1 MPVAEAHAQPSAP
14 SRPQDGG
21 GRETSAE
28 PGSKERTKEGS
39 GRERDGSME
48 PHNTS
53 TILATVKE
61 QELQFERLTRE
72 LEAERLIVASQLERC
87 KLQESETA
95 SMSSIRLTFEDVKWK
110 DFIRSTDDSFHW
122 RTSDGATGEL
132 SEDEGRVSVGSE
144 LVDSCLRALQERG
157 LFEGPDP
164 LHRAV
169 SSKLNSSP
177 DSCYQET
184 GSYQTSSHTGAQS
197 LSQTLAGGGFQ
208 AGAGAQATAAPE
220 DSGSRTMLTRSLSAQ
235 QHQPQQQQNV
245 YTQQQQQQQR
255 GDRAH
260 AYTQL
265 MRMYDLKTRGNAERD
280 YETFAPKRSASLPPN
295 REPPYGT
302 VIGTHHGTGH
312 SHGGMPRSAHTLVHV
327 PYGSPGPGGAS
338 PAQRADMYVGKRAAA
353 PSAGSGNYYWLSYRN
368 TRSAAP
374 MAVGSPNHA
383 SPASSAAS
391 PLAGPAAAYSRSSS
405 QSPPL
410 LGGYGNSVASSGG
423 APPSGSVM
431 THHHHHHHHQ
441 QQVQQQQQQL
451 ARSSSPSSQASPAK
465 RTPGGSDR
473 QSPERVDRQRP
484 GSLSGLRGSY
494 SSQQGAATEVR
505 YVTSPDRLITPIYE
519 DQVYRSPESATHTI
533 SRARSP
539 PDYAVYSTA
548 ASSAVHRSSSQRSSR
563 SGPGGRQRSSH
574 SASSHT
580 EPGAVGLARRPSG
593 ESVQSRHLMQPDGR
607 LRRSTSSESLQ
618 KDQGELGWR
627 DPDLLEVIQMLQHNL
642 PSIQGNAAAYLQHL
656 CYRDS
661 NIKTEVRRLGGIP
674 LLVDLLGHPKADV
687 QKNACGSLKNLVY
700 GNDDNKKALR
710 QAGGVPALAT
720 LLRRTGDAELQ
731 ELATGL
737 LWNLSSCETLKMAM
751 VTDALSA
758 LVASV
763 VVPCAGLARDGESAS
778 APLASPTQGIQS
790 QVLRNATGC
799 LRNMSS
805 AGEEARR
812 QMRECDGLVESLL
825 HIIETCLDTEDVG
838 GKVVEN
844 CVCVLR
850 NLSYRLAA
858 ETLRGHDWASGGG
871 SGGGTSAQD
880 GGAAGPGGGGGA
892 GGGRTGRARQKEKPS
907 CWGKKRK
914 KKPLDEWDG
923 VGPIPECPDPPRGP
937 ERLFHP
943 SVVNPYLGLLKKCA
957 NPATLEGAAGA
968 LQNLAAGGWKWSK
981 YVRAMV
987 RREKGL
993 PVLVELLRMDSDRV
1007 VCAVATALR
1016 NMAMDV
1022 LSKEL
1027 IGKYAMRDLVQRLPE
1042 PVTNNSIASG
1052 VVGGSGGGGGGMV
1065 SGTSGDE
1072 TPGATA
1078 SAALMTAAR
1087 GAGGNGN
1094 NGHGEMCASED
1105 TVAAVCCALNEVT
1118 TQNMENA
1125 KALRDAGGIERLV
1138 HVTRGRTDRVDSLP
1152 KDKSRMYASDTWT
1165 SSNGFSPKVVKAAA
1179 QVLST
1184 LWQYRDLRA
1193 LYKKDGWSQQ
1203 HFLVLSTMERE
1214 RNKPRAVSQPAS
1226 PTRATAAIRSQSVGS
1241 ALSTARDTS
1250 SFRESRRSEY
1260 EAVRSS
1266 PSHRS
1271 NRPELPVRRDSSR
1284 GLPPQPCAGTYRSSY
1299 ASQNVEDQSHTQTTM
1314 RATLAERQRRGDPSR
1329 RDYEAVYWT
1338 ARPVLPGANDSFFD
1352 ERLHF
1357 AGDACGTHARHP
1369 PPGTSANYV
1378 EFYSTRRAVAHAAA
1392 AAPTAAAATS
1402 AVATAAA
1409 TGRGNYDS
1417 LHYRDATDSW
1427 V

>member
-28 PGSKERTKEGS
+28 PESKERTKESS
-39 GRERDGSME
+39 GREREGNME

-95 SMSSIRLTFEDVKWK
+95 SMSSIS
-110 DFIRSTDDSFHW
+110 STDDSFHW

-164 LHRAV
+164 LHKGAV

-235 QHQPQQQQNV
+235 QPQPQQQQN
-245 YTQQQQQQQR
+245 
-255 GDRAH
+255 
-260 AYTQL
+260 
-265 MRMYDLKTRGNAERD
+265 
-280 YETFAPKRSASLPPN
+280 
-295 REPPYGT
+295 PPYGT
-302 VIGTHHGTGH
+302 VIGTHHGAGH

-327 PYGSPGPGGAS
+327 PYGSPGPGGGS

-368 TRSAAP
+368 SRSAAP

-391 PLAGPAAAYSRSSS
+391 PLAGPAAAYARSSS

-410 LGGYGNSVASSGG
+410 LGGYGNSVASSSG
-423 APPSGSVM
+423 APPPGLAM
-431 THHHHHHHHQ
+431 THHHHHHHQ

-494 SSQQGAATEVR
+494 SSQQGAGTEVR

-539 PDYAVYSTA
+539 PDYAVYNTA
-548 ASSAVHRSSSQRSSR
+548 ASSGKFARPPVHRSSSQRSSR

-580 EPGAVGLARRPSG
+580 EPGSVGLARRPSG
-593 ESVQSRHLMQPDGR
+593 ESAHSRHLMQPDGR

-661 NIKTEVRRLGGIP
+661 NIKTEVRRLGGVP

-720 LLRRTGDAELQ
+720 LLRRAGDAELQ

-737 LWNLSSCETLKMAM
+737 LWNLSSCEALKMVM

-778 APLASPTQGIQS
+778 APLASPAQGIQS

-858 ETLRGHDWASGGG
+858 ETLRGHDWGSGSG

-880 GGAAGPGGGGGA
+880 GGAAGPA
-892 GGGRTGRARQKEKPS
+892 GGGSRTGRARQKEKPS

-914 KKPLDEWDG
+914 KKPLDEASWDG

-1052 VVGGSGGGGGGMV
+1052 VVGGSGGGGGGGMA

-1078 SAALMTAAR
+1078 STALMTAAR

-1138 HVTRGRTDRVDSLP
+1138 HVTRGRTDR
-1152 KDKSRMYASDTWT
+1152 
-1165 SSNGFSPKVVKAAA
+1165 FSPKVVKAAA

-1284 GLPPQPCAGTYRSSY
+1284 GESPCAGTYRSSY

-1338 ARPVLPGANDSFFD
+1338 ARPALPGANDSFFD

-1378 EFYSTRRAVAHAAA
+1378 EFYSTRRAVAHAAPA
-1392 AAPTAAAATS
+1392 AAAATG

-1409 TGRGNYDS
+1409 VTGRGNYDS

>member
-1 MPVAEAHAQPSAP
+1 
-14 SRPQDGG
+14 R
-21 GRETSAE
+21 
-28 PGSKERTKEGS
+28 
-39 GRERDGSME
+39 
-48 PHNTS
+48 
-53 TILATVKE
+53 
-61 QELQFERLTRE
+61 
-72 LEAERLIVASQLERC
+72 
-87 KLQESETA
+87 
-95 SMSSIRLTFEDVKWK
+95 
-110 DFIRSTDDSFHW
+110 
-122 RTSDGATGEL
+122 
-132 SEDEGRVSVGSE
+132 
-144 LVDSCLRALQERG
+144 
-157 LFEGPDP
+157 
-164 LHRAV
+164 
-169 SSKLNSSP
+169 
-177 DSCYQET
+177 
-184 GSYQTSSHTGAQS
+184 
-197 LSQTLAGGGFQ
+197 
-208 AGAGAQATAAPE
+208 
-220 DSGSRTMLTRSLSAQ
+220 
-235 QHQPQQQQNV
+235 
-245 YTQQQQQQQR
+245 
-255 GDRAH
+255 
-260 AYTQL
+260 
-265 MRMYDLKTRGNAERD
+265 
-280 YETFAPKRSASLPPN
+280 
-295 REPPYGT
+295 
-302 VIGTHHGTGH
+302 
-312 SHGGMPRSAHTLVHV
+312 
-327 PYGSPGPGGAS
+327 
-338 PAQRADMYVGKRAAA
+338 
-353 PSAGSGNYYWLSYRN
+353 
-368 TRSAAP
+368 
-374 MAVGSPNHA
+374 
-383 SPASSAAS
+383 
-391 PLAGPAAAYSRSSS
+391 
-405 QSPPL
+405 
-410 LGGYGNSVASSGG
+410 
-423 APPSGSVM
+423 
-431 THHHHHHHHQ
+431 
-441 QQVQQQQQQL
+441 
-451 ARSSSPSSQASPAK
+451 
-465 RTPGGSDR
+465 
-473 QSPERVDRQRP
+473 
-484 GSLSGLRGSY
+484 
-494 SSQQGAATEVR
+494 
-505 YVTSPDRLITPIYE
+505 
-519 DQVYRSPESATHTI
+519 
-533 SRARSP
+533 
-539 PDYAVYSTA
+539 
-548 ASSAVHRSSSQRSSR
+548 
-563 SGPGGRQRSSH
+563 
-574 SASSHT
+574 
-580 EPGAVGLARRPSG
+580 
-593 ESVQSRHLMQPDGR
+593 
-607 LRRSTSSESLQ
+607 
-618 KDQGELGWR
+618 ELGWR

-731 ELATGL
+731 ELATTTGL
-737 LWNLSSCETLKMAM
+737 LWNLSSCEALKMAM

-914 KKPLDEWDG
+914 KKPLDEQWDG

-968 LQNLAAGGWKWSK
+968 LQNLAAGGWKLSK

-1027 IGKYAMRDLVQRLPE
+1027 IGKYAMRDLVQRLP
-1042 PVTNNSIASG
+1042 
-1052 VVGGSGGGGGGMV
+1052 
-1065 SGTSGDE
+1065 
-1072 TPGATA
+1072 
-1078 SAALMTAAR
+1078 AAR

-1138 HVTRGRTDRVDSLP
+1138 HVTRGRTDR
-1152 KDKSRMYASDTWT
+1152 
-1165 SSNGFSPKVVKAAA
+1165 FSPKVVKAAA

-1193 LYKKDGWSQQ
+1193 LYKK
-1203 HFLVLSTMERE
+1203 
-1214 RNKPRAVSQPAS
+1214 
-1226 PTRATAAIRSQSVGS
+1226 
-1241 ALSTARDTS
+1241 
-1250 SFRESRRSEY
+1250 
-1260 EAVRSS
+1260 
-1266 PSHRS
+1266 
-1271 NRPELPVRRDSSR
+1271 
-1284 GLPPQPCAGTYRSSY
+1284 
-1299 ASQNVEDQSHTQTTM
+1299 
-1314 RATLAERQRRGDPSR
+1314 
-1329 RDYEAVYWT
+1329 
-1338 ARPVLPGANDSFFD
+1338 
-1352 ERLHF
+1352 
-1357 AGDACGTHARHP
+1357 
-1369 PPGTSANYV
+1369 
-1378 EFYSTRRAVAHAAA
+1378 
-1392 AAPTAAAATS
+1392 
-1402 AVATAAA
+1402 
-1409 TGRGNYDS
+1409 
-1417 LHYRDATDSW
+1417 
-1427 V
+1427 